1 MDRRGRCY
9 GVTGTVSDKDR
20 ERRALKVI
28 SVSGR
33 SALQKASDPD
43 DRERIRERV
52 HELLADLEQQVIR
65 DGADPEIL
73 AAVERERRRVFE

>member
-1 MDRRGRCY
+1 M
-9 GVTGTVSDKDR
+9 SDKDR
-20 ERRALKVI
+20 ERRSLDVI
-28 SVSGR
+28 AVSGR
-33 SALQKASDPD
+33 SALQKSADPE

-73 AAVERERRRVFE
+73 AAVERERRRIYE